1 MNFINRAF
9 KNVTRKMSKTIL
21 LLLTFFLIGN
31 LVIIGLG
38 VSNAANNAKILTRK
52 KMRAVVKIGVDYDAV
67 WKYAESLEDEDA
79 INEFYKH
86 YPTVKVSDVYDLL
99 KDERVTTANATN
111 INTVY
116 AAKDSTIDFVHL
128 NNQREQEMDNEEA
141 NSYCYYDE
149 VQGTVC
155 TKYETPIVCL
165 KANFFPSMIELEDG
179 TFVVTDGR
187 FYNKEEIESGAQVC
201 LVTEEFAMVNGL
213 SVGSH
218 VQFSIY
224 QDSEIKRW
232 GEGITEE
239 DNIIDLEVI
248 GIYSHTNHI
257 YPDSNQ
263 FNWTEPYENP
273 DNMLLVP
280 GYTFAMAS
288 LPMNQ
293 KQFDY
298 YKEQYPDE
306 EYYSDINNYP
316 SLETIKSG
324 GIGEAVLL
332 LNDPLEVDKFVEQH
346 KSSLSEFIKMS
357 ADNDEFKRL
366 SKPLD
371 TLSLYANF
379 IIWLVVINAIVIITL
394 VTALT
399 LKTREYEI
407 GVLLSIGASK
417 LKVISQFFVELA
429 IVAILGF
436 SLAIVSGSLVASK
449 VGETVLNYQITESGV
464 NEDGDDIIW
473 DDGYINIW
481 DNDYTTDITLDDLLS
496 EYNVSV
502 SPVIIAEIYVC
513 GLAIVFISIIIP
525 SMMII
530 RFNPKKILMN
540 QN

>member
-9 KNVTRKMSKTIL
+9 KNVSRKMSKTIL

-52 KMRAVVKIGVDYDAV
+52 KMRAVVNVSVDYEAV
-67 WKYAESLEDEDA
+67 WKYIDSLEDEEE
-79 INEFYKH
+79 IQKFYSH
-86 YPTVKVSDVYDLL
+86 YPTVKFSDVQELIA
-99 KDERVTTANATN
+99 DERVSTANATN
-111 INTVY
+111 LNTVY
-116 AAKDSTIDFVHL
+116 APKDSSTDFVHL
-128 NNQREQEMDNEEA
+128 NNEQESQMENEEA

-149 VQGTVC
+149 REGTVC
-155 TKYETPIVCL
+155 TKYETPIAAL
-165 KANFFPSMIELEDG
+165 KANYFPSMIEIEDG
-179 TFVVTDGR
+179 TFTVVEGR
-187 FYNKEEIESGAQVC
+187 FYNEKEISDGALVC
-201 LVTEEFAMVNGL
+201 LVTEEFAEVNSL
-213 SVGSH
+213 SLGSH
-218 VQFSIY
+218 VKFSIF
-224 QDSEIKRW
+224 QDNEIKRW
-232 GEGITEE
+232 GTEISEE
-239 DNIIDLEVI
+239 DNELELEVI
-248 GIYSHTNHI
+248 GIYSHTTHI

-263 FNWTEPYENP
+263 FNWTSPYENP
-273 DNMLLVP
+273 DNMILIP
-280 GYTFAMAS
+280 GYTYTVAS
-288 LPMNQ
+288 LPLMQ

-298 YKEQYPDE
+298 YIQTNPE
-306 EYYSDINNYP
+306 ETYYVDNYP
-316 SLETIKSG
+316 TMENIKET
-324 GIGEAVLL
+324 GINEAVLL

-346 KSSLSEFIKMS
+346 KGTLSEFIKIS
-357 ADNDEFKRL
+357 ADNGEFKRL
-366 SKPLD
+366 AKPLD
-371 TLSLYANF
+371 TLSLYATF

-417 LKVISQFFVELA
+417 LKVITQFFIELA

-464 NEDGDDIIW
+464 NEEGSDDYW
-473 DDGYINIW
+473 NDDYISIW
-481 DNDYTTDITLDDLLS
+481 DNDYSTDITLDDLLS

-525 SMMII
+525 SMMIM